1 MILDFRFWIDSIH
14 KRGRVLGILD
24 LLRLLEAEL
33 EPKNNPKSKIQ
44 NPKSKIQNRLGVCS
58 TSISWNLNWVANLNG
73 FTCF

>member
-24 LLRLLEAEL
+24 LSSLLEAEL

-44 NPKSKIQNRLGVCS
+44 NPKSKIQNPKSKIQNPKSKIGSVFVLHQFRG
-58 TSISWNLNWVANLNG
+58 I
-73 FTCF
+73 